1 MVLPKITAKLGY
13 KNVTGHL
20 VPTRGGS
27 TGPVDIGRTHL
38 VGAWTGKARFTMQA
52 PPAKNAQVI
61 MELGADGEIQHVSA
75 AEEASKTEH
84 EFYIICAALSVRS
97 IMLATCSL
105 TSCYI
110 HSPCPCLRHVTACP
124 YSAGERLP
132 QPQGHSSTTFVSAD
146 VDQRATQVVL
156 GDVPAGA

>member
-1 MVLPKITAKLGY
+1 MVLPKITAKIGY

-84 EFYIICAALSVRS
+84 EFYIVCAALSVRS

-105 TSCYI
+105 TSCYLLHTQSMPMLASRDCLPVFRRRAFTAATGALI
-110 HSPCPCLRHVTACP
+110 HHLRLLRC
-124 YSAGERLP
+124 G
-132 QPQGHSSTTFVSAD
+132 STCNPSCT
-146 VDQRATQVVL
+146 
-156 GDVPAGA
+156 G